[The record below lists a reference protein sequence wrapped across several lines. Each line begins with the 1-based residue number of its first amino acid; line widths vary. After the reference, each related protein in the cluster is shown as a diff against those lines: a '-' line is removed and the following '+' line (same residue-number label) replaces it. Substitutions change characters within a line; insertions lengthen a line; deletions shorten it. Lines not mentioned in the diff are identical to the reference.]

1 MSRRRE
7 APPDDGLFTSI
18 GRIVVL
24 GAVTLA
30 GVMALLAQMAPL
42 GLAPRSWPA
51 PDLFYCVLAYAAL
64 ARPDALPV
72 MANFALALL
81 GDLVT
86 GGPVGAGALALFLT
100 IEALK
105 RHTAL
110 AYTRSR
116 WRDWA
121 GVAIGAAA
129 VMLAPWLMMRLTF
142 AGGPPLID
150 LASRWVFTVIAFVP
164 VGAAMRYGLRIRRPA
179 LRDMG
184 PLWGER

>member
-1 MSRRRE
+1 MTRRAE
-7 APPDDGLFTSI
+7 APPDDGLFTGI
-18 GRIVVL
+18 GRFMVL

-30 GVMALLAQMAPL
+30 GLMALLVQMAPL

-72 MANFALALL
+72 TAVFALALMA
-81 GDLVT
+81 DLVT

-100 IEALK
+100 VEALK
-105 RHTAL
+105 RHAAL
-110 AYTRSR
+110 SYSRSR

-121 GVAIGAAA
+121 AVAVGAAA
-129 VMLAPWLMMRLTF
+129 TLLAPWLLMRLTF
-142 AGGPPLID
+142 AGGPPLSA
-150 LASRWVFTVIAFVP
+150 LAWRWAFTVLAFVP

-179 LRDMG
+179 LRDTG

>member
-1 MSRRRE
+1 MTRRAE
-7 APPDDGLFTSI
+7 TPLDDGLFTGI
-18 GRIVVL
+18 GRLLAL

-30 GVMALLAQMAPL
+30 CVLALLVQMAPL

-51 PDLFYCVLAYAAL
+51 PDLLYCVLAYAAL
-64 ARPDALPV
+64 ARPDALSV
-72 MANFALALL
+72 MATFFLALM

-100 IEALK
+100 LEALK
-105 RHTAL
+105 RHAAL

-116 WRDWA
+116 LRDWA
-121 GVAIGAAA
+121 AVALGSAV
-129 VMLAPWLMMRLTF
+129 VMLAPWLMLRLTF
-142 AGGPPLID
+142 AGSPPLAD
-150 LASRWVFTVIAFVP
+150 LALRWALTVIAFVP

-179 LRDMG
+179 LRDTG

>member
-1 MSRRRE
+1 MNRRSE
-7 APPDDGLFTSI
+7 APPDDGLFTGL
-18 GRIVVL
+18 GRFMVL

-30 GVMALLAQMAPL
+30 GVLALLAQMAPL

-72 MANFALALL
+72 TANFALALL
-81 GDLVT
+81 ADLVT

-105 RHTAL
+105 RHAVL
-110 AYTRSR
+110 AYARAR
-116 WRDWA
+116 LRDWA
-121 GVAIGAAA
+121 AVAVGAAA
-129 VMLAPWLMMRLTF
+129 VLLGPWLMMRLTF
-142 AGGPPLID
+142 AGGPPPGD
-150 LASRWVFTVIAFVP
+150 LASRWLFTVLAFVP

-179 LRDMG
+179 LRDAG